1 MITLYSNLLS
11 QNSYTCLRSKERP
24 GDHHCP
30 PFHPQEQLTECFLL
44 LVGHWYYEHMWESTS
59 GLIGTPPKEEAFP
72 CLSSGLPSLSPCI
85 WTGIKSLMELE
96 SKFISIFIPTCNFLM
111 VTITHFFRNCWCVFI
126 LQKNKEKTIRY
137 YFLHDQ
143 QLLRSGV
150 FLIGKMDVGI

>member
-1 MITLYSNLLS
+1 MVICINNL
-11 QNSYTCLRSKERP
+11 SKNWIIVIYYLLHDNIVLKLTQPELIYMLEIKRETR
-24 GDHHCP
+24 GSSLP
-30 PFHPQEQLTECFLL
+30 PFHPQEQLTACFLL

-111 VTITHFFRNCWCVFI
+111 VTITHFFRNC
-126 LQKNKEKTIRY
+126 
-137 YFLHDQ
+137 
-143 QLLRSGV
+143 
-150 FLIGKMDVGI
+150 